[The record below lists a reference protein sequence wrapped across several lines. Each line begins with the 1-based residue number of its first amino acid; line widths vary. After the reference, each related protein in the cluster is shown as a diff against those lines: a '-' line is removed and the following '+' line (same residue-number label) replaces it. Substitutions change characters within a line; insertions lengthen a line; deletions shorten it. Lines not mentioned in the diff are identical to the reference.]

1 MDKKKNQPFRK
12 GFTLD
17 QSENKPDDRGFSR
30 KKHRDKDEK
39 CLDLSLEKFQNTV
52 IGFWTYLLI
61 NYNL

>member
-52 IGFWTYLLI
+52 IGF
-61 NYNL
+61 